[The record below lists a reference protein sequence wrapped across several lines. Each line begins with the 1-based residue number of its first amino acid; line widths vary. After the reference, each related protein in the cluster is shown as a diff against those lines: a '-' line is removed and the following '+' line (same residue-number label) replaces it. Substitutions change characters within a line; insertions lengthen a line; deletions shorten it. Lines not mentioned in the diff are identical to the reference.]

1 MEGISGLKLLS
12 ILAFLLLLAGY
23 GARRKKAAHIAL
35 MLTAFVI
42 DMGIVVYIEVTR
54 DALASA
60 KAKMGPLMIVHIALS
75 VAVLVFY
82 AGQIVSGVRKARGRA
97 SRWHATGG
105 PLLLL
110 TRFGNLVTSFMV
122 S

>member
-12 ILAFLLLLAGY
+12 ILAFLLLLTGY
-23 GARRKKAAHIAL
+23 AARRKRAAHITM
-35 MLTAFVI
+35 MLTAFLI
-42 DMGIVVYIEVTR
+42 DMSIVVYIEVTR

-60 KAKMGPLMIVHIALS
+60 RAKMGPLMIVHIALS
-75 VAVLVFY
+75 VSVLVFY
-82 AGQIVSGVRKARGRA
+82 VGQIVSGIRKVRGRA
-97 SRWHATGG
+97 SKWHATGG